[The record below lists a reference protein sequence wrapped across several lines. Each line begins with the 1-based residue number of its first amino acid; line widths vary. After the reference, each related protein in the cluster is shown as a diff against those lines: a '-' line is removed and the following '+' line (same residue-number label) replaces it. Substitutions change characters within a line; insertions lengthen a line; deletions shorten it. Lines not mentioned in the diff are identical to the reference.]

1 VIEERRPHKFKSF
14 RWMQTLAKG
23 IAALGFTPNMISLA
37 GVAFALA
44 GFACLWATGNHPLGL
59 LMLFPAASCVL
70 FRLVCNAL
78 DTLVL
83 WQTERPEKGRALFKE
98 VPERVEDL
106 LFLVGSGYAAKAP
119 VLGWVCAILALATAH
134 VRLFGAS
141 LGYEE
146 DFSGPFAQPVRMYVL
161 LFALPVAG
169 VAEFFLFKGQEI
181 IYWTLVVIAMGTAY
195 TAARRVARL
204 YQRMRS
210 PASARTSRITLA
222 SAKKTPS

>member
-1 VIEERRPHKFKSF
+1 
-14 RWMQTLAKG
+14 MQAFAKG
-23 IAALGFTPNMISLA
+23 VAVLGFTPNMISLA

-44 GFACLWATGNHPLGL
+44 GFACLWSAGNHVWGL
-59 LMLFPAASCVL
+59 LMLFPAAGCVL

-78 DTLVL
+78 STLML
-83 WQTERPEKGRALFKE
+83 WQAERPEKGSALFKD
-98 VPERVEDL
+98 VPERIEDL

-119 VLGWVCAILALATAH
+119 VVGWVCAILALATAH

-146 DFSGPFAQPVRMYVL
+146 DFSGPFAQPARMYVL
-161 LFALPVAG
+161 LVALPLAG
-169 VAEFFLFKGQEI
+169 AAEFLLFKGEEI
-181 IYWTLVVIAMGTAY
+181 LYWTLVVIAVGTGY

-210 PASARTSRITLA
+210 AVTPRTSRITLP
-222 SAKKTPS
+222 SAKKSPS